1 MAENFG
7 VKFSRERLA
16 LRCGGVFDFDAVGED
31 RSIVATISTSG
42 AKTASGKLARSKM
55 LKLHSD
61 MLFLTMVEANFVQV
75 LRQLRQETGFLL
87 IGWVLMPEH
96 LHFLIKPEPAEA
108 TSRFMPELQKRTAQ
122 RMIATLAGSPHQRWC
137 RAMLARL
144 RLPPSVHCDS
154 RYRVWQR
161 RFVPF
166 NVYTEKKRT
175 EKLNYMPN
183 NPVKR
188 RLVSSPDQ
196 WPWSSFR
203 FYYLNDSSV
212 LTIDRLG

>member
-87 IGWVLMPEH
+87 IGCVDAGASPFSHQAGACRGHQPLYARAA
-96 LHFLIKPEPAEA
+96 KANRPAHDCHA
-108 TSRFMPELQKRTAQ
+108 RRKSPPALVPSDAGPAAIAAQ
-122 RMIATLAGSPHQRWC
+122 RP
-137 RAMLARL
+137 L
-144 RLPPSVHCDS
+144 RL
-154 RYRVWQR
+154 
-161 RFVPF
+161 
-166 NVYTEKKRT
+166 T
-175 EKLNYMPN
+175 L
-183 NPVKR
+183 
-188 RLVSSPDQ
+188 
-196 WPWSSFR
+196 
-203 FYYLNDSSV
+203 SSV
-212 LTIDRLG
+212 AAALCAFQCVHRKEAD

>member
-122 RMIATLAGSPHQRWC
+122 RMIATLAGSPHQRW
-137 RAMLARL
+137 
-144 RLPPSVHCDS
+144 
-154 RYRVWQR
+154 
-161 RFVPF
+161 
-166 NVYTEKKRT
+166 
-175 EKLNYMPN
+175 
-183 NPVKR
+183 
-188 RLVSSPDQ
+188 
-196 WPWSSFR
+196 
-203 FYYLNDSSV
+203 
-212 LTIDRLG
+212 